1 MMTTMK
7 NTLATMLLT
16 GAVAV
21 SGLTACSSS
30 DDSIAEEPTP
40 IVNPTQPQT
49 YHVRI
54 HASMGDGDGTTRAVD
69 FDVTDPVT
77 GNPTSNSTFTTSEK
91 VYVYN
96 KTTGKVIGGYLQPT
110 NISDDGTSC
119 DLEGTLNGTLSEG
132 NAILLLYNP
141 SQVETGGTDDYN
153 RNYTFFDYYDYQD
166 GTVGKVIDG
175 ATATATVGGYTS
187 GALTTTA
194 TASFVNA
201 QSMFRF
207 QFKDGNNNLIN
218 VFRLIISSKNNA
230 LVKAYLPLCAPG
242 SQFMAGQYDLYN
254 HSAASDYIYLALCFD
269 ESKTNGDELTFTAI
283 KSNGDTYRATK
294 LAPDGGFKN
303 GKYYWNSSPIQLQ
316 ANVKQKPTTLHRND
330 GGSINEPSGDS
341 NNYFIYG
348 DESQPLNITFGGT
361 SYGYCFKLFGY
372 SHGSVVNLDNFT
384 ATYSDDILIWSGNDI
399 TVNIT
404 GNNTLLCQSVDGCIV
419 SGGTLKLTGNGT
431 LTVTAGSYQSN
442 GIYGDS
448 NYNTN
453 HSSVSEEVDVTEWLA
468 LDPTKTTVMLS
479 KMTDNG
485 DNTFTWTYT
494 VAPQ

>member
-1 MMTTMK
+1 MTTTMK

-21 SGLTACSSS
+21 SGLTACTSS

-54 HASMGDGDGTTRAVD
+54 HASMGDGDGTTRAVS
-69 FDVTDPVT
+69 FSGTEST
-77 GNPTSNSTFTTSEK
+77 STFTTSEK

-218 VFRLIISSKNNA
+218 VYRLIISSKNNA
-230 LVKAYLPLCAPG
+230 LIRAYYPLCAPG
-242 SQFMAGQYDLYN
+242 SQFDAGQYDLYN

-269 ESKTNGDELTFTAI
+269 ESLTNGDELTFIAI

-341 NNYFIYG
+341 NGYYIYG
-348 DESQPLNITFGGT
+348 DGSQPLNITFGGT
-361 SYGYCFKLFGY
+361 SYGYCFNLFGQ

-384 ATYSDDILIWSGNDI
+384 ATYSNSILISSQDNI

-404 GNNTLLCQSVDGCIV
+404 GNNILMCQAEDCIV

-442 GIYGDS
+442 GICGDS
-448 NYNTN
+448 NYSTN

-479 KMTDNG
+479 KRKSNG
-485 DNTFTWTYT
+485 DGTYTWTYT
-494 VAPQ
+494 VAPK